1 MSKRG
6 IKNGKNLCKV
16 EKEEKSLK
24 KWKKGV
30 DKRVRIWYYIW
41 APLRKGSGNEP

>member
-6 IKNGKNLCKV
+6 IKKGKILCKV

-30 DKRVRIWYYIW
+30 DKRAWIWYYIW
-41 APLRKGSGNEP
+41 APLRKGSENEP